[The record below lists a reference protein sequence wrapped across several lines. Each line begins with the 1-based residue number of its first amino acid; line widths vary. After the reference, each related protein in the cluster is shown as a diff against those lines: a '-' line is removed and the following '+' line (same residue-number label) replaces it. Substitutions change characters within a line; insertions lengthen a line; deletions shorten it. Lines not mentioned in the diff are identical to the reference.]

1 MHEISVAQ
9 SILEVASA
17 SLKEHSVRRVVA
29 VSLQIGPI
37 SGVDPDALR
46 FAMEVVAQ
54 GTPLEGAEL
63 RIETPPVRFRCTDCS
78 HEFDAGDVQFACPSC
93 GGSRIK
99 LISGD
104 ELEIVNLE
112 VETA

>member
-1 MHEISVAQ
+1 MHEISIAQ
-9 SILEVASA
+9 SILDVAAA
-17 SLKEHSVRRVVA
+17 SLKDNAVRSVVA
-29 VSLQIGPI
+29 VSLRIGPI

-54 GTPLEGAEL
+54 GTPLEGADL
-63 RIETPPVRFRCTDCS
+63 RIETPPVRFRCTDCN
-78 HEFDAGDVQFACPSC
+78 HEFEAGEVQFSCPSC
-93 GGSRIK
+93 GGTRIK

-112 VETA
+112 VETT